1 MKNYKVKIKKIE
13 KTDMIVVA
21 EDKDE
26 AVLNVHDL
34 LDKCTE
40 EKVNLNKVFTDKPS
54 YIFEVEELYDE

>member
-26 AVLNVHDL
+26 AISSVQDL
-34 LDKCTE
+34 LDKCIE
-40 EKVNLNKVFTDKPS
+40 EKVNLSKVFTDKPNF
-54 YIFEVEELYDE
+54 IFEVEELYDE

>member
-26 AVLNVHDL
+26 AILSVQDL
-34 LDKCTE
+34 LDKCIE
-40 EKVNLNKVFTDKPS
+40 EKVNLNKIFTDKPNF
-54 YIFEVEELYDE
+54 IFEVEELYDE

>member
-26 AVLNVHDL
+26 AISSVQYL
-34 LDKCTE
+34 LDKCIE
-40 EKVNLNKVFTDKPS
+40 EKVNLSKVFTDKPNF
-54 YIFEVEELYDE
+54 IFEVEELYDE

>member
-21 EDKDE
+21 EDKEE

-40 EKVNLNKVFTDKPS
+40 EKVNLSKVFTDKPS

>member
-26 AVLNVHDL
+26 AILSVQDL
-34 LDKCTE
+34 LDKCIE
-40 EKVNLNKVFTDKPS
+40 EKVNLSKVFTDKPNF
-54 YIFEVEELYDE
+54 IFEVEELYDE